1 MVARSKYDGLSP
13 SYSDHYLSILALL
26 DVILLGFHH
35 LHATAFRGTSHFMK
49 NIHRGETH
57 TLLLVRIESLG
68 ERPPCIGELFEVGAS
83 FRQVLSMH
91 PHDFDWINAALAH
104 LLGQVSDP
112 FNSLVTRLGS
122 GTDGV
127 LYRRPKSCL
136 LRCEFQYILGGS
148 NSRLG

>member
-1 MVARSKYDGLSP
+1 M
-13 SYSDHYLSILALL
+13 
-26 DVILLGFHH
+26 
-35 LHATAFRGTSHFMK
+35 
-49 NIHRGETH
+49 
-57 TLLLVRIESLG
+57 LLVGIEILV
-68 ERPPCIGELFEVGAS
+68 ERLSCIGKLFEVGAS
-83 FRQVLSMH
+83 FRQVLSVH
-91 PHDFDWINAALAH
+91 PHDFDWIEAALAH
-104 LLGQVSDP
+104 LLGQMSDP